1 MRVSLFLLFVCVCQ
15 LMATEI
21 DAQNTEIKISR
32 NNMTLRELIEE
43 IEAQTDYLVVFRN
56 QDVNLDQRISFE
68 QKSGKIIDY
77 LDEISEQIGLS
88 FQFDNKYITVIPKV
102 ESVTQSKR
110 KVTGH
115 IVDINGDPIIG
126 ANVVEKGTTNGTI
139 TDVDGNFTLEVSGDN
154 PLVISYIGYA
164 SQEVN
169 VENQSNLAIRL
180 HEDSEGGGCGVWN
193 PKEGKFDGVCFFY
206 RRK

>member
-1 MRVSLFLLFVCVCQ
+1 MKRKTLLKSFITHNNSFKNIFRIMRVSLFLLFVCVCQ

-88 FQFDNKYITVIPKV
+88 FQFDNKYITVVPKNA
-102 ESVTQSKR
+102 VTVVNQEKKQVSGK
-110 KVTGH
+110 
-115 IVDINGDPIIG
+115 IVDAAGIPISPSCR
-126 ANVVEKGTTNGTI
+126 NRT
-139 TDVDGNFTLEVSGDN
+139 
-154 PLVISYIGYA
+154 
-164 SQEVN
+164 
-169 VENQSNLAIRL
+169 R
-180 HEDSEGGGCGVWN
+180 
-193 PKEGKFDGVCFFY
+193 
-206 RRK
+206 

>member
-1 MRVSLFLLFVCVCQ
+1 MKRKTLLKSFITHNNSFKNIFRIMRVSLFLLFVCVCQ

-115 IVDINGDPIIG
+115 IVDINGD
-126 ANVVEKGTTNGTI
+126 AKEKYGI
-139 TDVDGNFTLEVSGDN
+139 F
-154 PLVISYIGYA
+154 
-164 SQEVN
+164 
-169 VENQSNLAIRL
+169 
-180 HEDSEGGGCGVWN
+180 
-193 PKEGKFDGVCFFY
+193 
-206 RRK
+206 